1 MPSSNVVLEARPLPR
16 GYLMASGTYGL
27 GLKGPSLSLESCT
40 DNYSSSPSHTRKII
54 KLVIILIIILITL
67 IFVYE

>member
-27 GLKGPSLSLESCT
+27 GLKGPSFSLESCS
-40 DNYSSSPSHTRKII
+40 DNYSSPSHTRKII